1 MAPVLTWKYHCPSQN
16 YKQYISKQL
25 WSTELSL
32 TTVNFV
38 QQKTLSIMDT
48 YSLPCYSYSVS
59 LTLFTEGT
67 PSAGCRKSSL
77 IYYEKYSVIFCHTK
91 LLPTEGAG
99 YQRQWNTVILCKV
112 DPKLSTQ
119 ESISPKPFSQEIH
132 ISCKMSISA
141 DTSVLNRQ
149 L

>member
-48 YSLPCYSYSVS
+48 YSLHLLLLLSFFDS
-59 LTLFTEGT
+59 LYRGHPFCWVQKEFTNILW
-67 PSAGCRKSSL
+67 K
-77 IYYEKYSVIFCHTK
+77 VFCHFLSYETSSYWRGWVSE
-91 LLPTEGAG
+91 TM
-99 YQRQWNTVILCKV
+99 NTVILCKV